1 MKKVNKLLLLIITGI
16 LFIPNVVFA
25 ANANFSVS
33 APSQGVVGNQLTVTV
48 TISSTQSLG
57 GWEMALSYDKSY
69 LQLSSAPEG
78 ANGTHIA
85 GNATS
90 SGTKSK
96 TYTYRFKV
104 LKSGTTTVSTTSTDA
119 YGWDESTLK
128 PVNGSKKIVLKTQ
141 AEIEASYS
149 ANAYLKSLTV
159 GDYPLTPVF
168 NKETYTYDVEV
179 ENEIESVTI
188 NAIKEDANANV
199 SGTGDKE
206 LLEGPNKFEIV
217 VTAQKGNSL
226 TYTGNINR
234 KELNPIKVTVNGK
247 EMGIVRK
254 KDLLP
259 ALEGFVEATVTYEE
273 TEIPALYNDVLDLYV
288 IGLKDEEGN
297 IETYTFTNSS
307 LGTRYIS
314 VKTGEKI
321 INLLSYEEELYGFK
335 VEEFTT
341 VDSFKLKGVAL
352 SNNQY
357 IISGRDVLTGD
368 VNTYLYDKVTNT
380 FIPYDTTLIKE
391 VSERNK
397 TFFLAV
403 IILGVVV
410 FLLFILLITKKGDKQ
425 PKEKKNKVNEI
436 KEIKVEEIKEE
447 PEEIKVT
454 EIKEDKKTSK
464 KKAKKEKNR
473 LKDLEEVIVE
483 PPKEEVKKN
492 DDEVD
497 DPLNDDDD
505 FMEFWETMEIKTQK
519 K

>member
-1 MKKVNKLLLLIITGI
+1 MKTLKKYLLLLI
-16 LFIPNVVFA
+16 LFIPFYASA
-25 ANANFSVS
+25 ASSSIAVTS
-33 APSQGVVGNQLTVTV
+33 ASTGVVGNQLTVTV
-48 TISSTQSLG
+48 TISSGQALG
-57 GWEMALSYDKSY
+57 SWELDVSYPKDY
-69 LQLSSAPEG
+69 LELSSVGNKDDCGSTTSCKGVVE
-78 ANGTHIA
+78 NSSTKSKKYTFTFKVKKS
-85 GNATS
+85 GNATVNAT
-90 SGTKSK
+90 GTV
-96 TYTYRFKV
+96 YLY
-104 LKSGTTTVSTTSTDA
+104 
-119 YGWDESTLK
+119 DESRTTAK
-128 PVNGSKKIVLKTQ
+128 GAKTISLKTQ

-159 GDYPLTPVF
+159 GDYTLTPVF

-188 NAIKEDANANV
+188 NATKEDANANV

-226 TYTGNINR
+226 TYTVNINR

-259 ALEGFVEATVTYEE
+259 ALEGFVESTVTYEE

-297 IETYTFTNSS
+297 VETYTFTNSS

-321 INLLSYEEELYGFK
+321 INLLSYEEEIYGFK

-341 VDSFKLKGVAL
+341 VDSFKLKGVAI
-352 SNNQY
+352 SNNQC

-425 PKEKKNKVNEI
+425 PKEKKNKVNEV

-454 EIKEDKKTSK
+454 EIKEDKKASK

-473 LKDLEEVIVE
+473 LKDLEEVIE
-483 PPKEEVKKN
+483 TPKEEVKK
-492 DDEVD
+492 DEDEVD